1 MHIYKACSYCFLLL
15 YSAVF
20 KMNILTVIKSVVL
33 KKIKVNN
40 N

>member
-33 KKIKVNN
+33 KKNQG
-40 N
+40 